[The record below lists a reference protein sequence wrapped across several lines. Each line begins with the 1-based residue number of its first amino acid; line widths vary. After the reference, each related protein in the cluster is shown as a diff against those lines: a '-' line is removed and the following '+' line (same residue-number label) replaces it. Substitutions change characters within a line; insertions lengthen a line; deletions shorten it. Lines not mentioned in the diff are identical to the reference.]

1 MLSGYIMLKLLQ
13 KYVLFLFNIDT
24 YEKINKH
31 NVLTRTNS
39 LSLFNDLI

>member
-31 NVLTRTNS
+31 NVL
-39 LSLFNDLI
+39 SLFNELI